1 MKSRVPIILIGI
13 LALLVAVIAYYAY
26 QYAVNSPYRIS
37 ASAAKALLLKDEVD
51 LILDVRTDVE
61 RATLGFYPGSV
72 HIPSADLDRRMP
84 QEYPNK
90 TIRILAYCNT
100 GHRARMA
107 TDKLHA
113 LGYTQA
119 VYISSPYTSLY

>member
-1 MKSRVPIILIGI
+1 MRTVILIVIAVAVALIILGV
-13 LALLVAVIAYYAY
+13 LAY

-37 ASAAKALLLKDEVD
+37 SQVAKQMVNANQVD
-51 LILDVRTDVE
+51 VVLDVRTDVE

-72 HIPSADLDRRMP
+72 HIQSVDLEAKMP
-84 QEYPNK
+84 QLYPNK
-90 TIRILAYCNT
+90 DVRILAYCNT

-113 LGYTQA
+113 LGYTNS
-119 VYISSPYTSLY
+119 VYIATQYTSLL